1 MDFITYEKLGLNYSL
16 LRDDIVNGR
25 SNNEPRDISGDVNYY
40 PCSDSNKNVNVPEGK
55 IIHFSDW
62 NHSEVFSGTSR
73 DISIYVPVTSK
84 TKDLGLIILQDGD
97 SYMNLNGPVSATS
110 VFDNL
115 IYKKEIDPF
124 IAIFVMPGRPK
135 GVKKNPLGTSRS
147 KESHLQRSIEYDSC
161 DENYLKFILNE
172 LMPFVLNEISIEI
185 TEEPSRRLLIGMSS
199 GGICSFNAAWHDP
212 NSFGNVIS
220 HCGSFTNIRGGL
232 NYPSIIRSR
241 ERKPI
246 KVLLQSGKLDL
257 NNIYGNW
264 GLSNKEMAS
273 ALKFAGYSYR
283 FEFGS
288 GGHSLNHGG
297 SLFAESLKW
306 IFKTK

>member
-1 MDFITYEKLGLNYSL
+1 MDFITYDKLGLNDSL

-25 SNNEPRDISGDVNYY
+25 SNNEPRDISGDINYY
-40 PCSDSNKNVNVPEGK
+40 PCSDSNKNVIVPQGK

-62 NHSEVFSGTSR
+62 NNSEIYSGTSR

-97 SYMNLNGPVSATS
+97 SYMDLNGSVRATS

-115 IYKKEIDPF
+115 IHKKEIDPF

-135 GVKKNPLGTSRS
+135 GGKKNPLGTTRS
-147 KESHLQRSIEYDSC
+147 KQAHLQRSIEYDSC
-161 DENYLKFILNE
+161 DGNYLKFLLNE
-172 LMPFVLNEISIEI
+172 LIPFVLNEISIEI

-220 HCGSFTNIRGGL
+220 HCGSFTNIRGGH
-232 NYPSIIRSR
+232 NYPSIIRR
-241 ERKPI
+241 TERKSI
-246 KVLLQSGKLDL
+246 KVFLQSGKLDL

-273 ALKFAGYSYR
+273 ALKFSGYNYR
-283 FEFGS
+283 FEFGA